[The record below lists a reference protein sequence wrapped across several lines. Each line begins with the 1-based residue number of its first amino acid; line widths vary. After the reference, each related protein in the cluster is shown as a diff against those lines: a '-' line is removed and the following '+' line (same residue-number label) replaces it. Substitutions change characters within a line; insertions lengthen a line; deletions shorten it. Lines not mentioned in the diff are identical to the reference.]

1 MKYDIQHVLHQYKLI
16 VMFFGFYL
24 PWDKI
29 NRYAFVTQVTFD
41 IGRRSSSVKNF
52 YILITWQIIIMF
64 SLKHL

>member
-1 MKYDIQHVLHQYKLI
+1 
-16 VMFFGFYL
+16 MFFGFCL